1 MMRQVRRYNVAL
13 LVVGAL
19 ILVGCASQQEPEPAA
34 QPAAPVDVVPVQS
47 QPVQSQPVQ
56 AEPESTDFDSRSRP
70 LMPSGRI
77 LTTKFYFELDQ
88 ARLSARDLRLLEMHA
103 NILTRNRDRR
113 LVIEGHCDERG
124 TREYNLALGERR
136 GNAVRSFLTSAG
148 VRRSQIEMVSYGEE
162 RPDDPGH
169 DESAWSKNRRAVVVY
184 R

>member
-1 MMRQVRRYNVAL
+1 MRQFRKYSTVPLILGV
-13 LVVGAL
+13 LV
-19 ILVGCASQQEPEPAA
+19 LVGCASQQEPEAAA
-34 QPAAPVDVVPVQS
+34 QPDAPVEMA
-47 QPVQSQPVQ
+47 PVQSQPVQ
-56 AEPESTDFDSRSRP
+56 AEPEPIDFDDRSRP

-77 LTTKFYFELDQ
+77 LATKFYFELDQ

-136 GNAVRSFLTSAG
+136 ANAVSSFLTSAG
-148 VRRSQIEMVSYGEE
+148 VRRSQIDTVSYGEE

-169 DESAWSKNRRAVVVY
+169 DESAWTKNRRAVVIY

>member
-1 MMRQVRRYNVAL
+1 MRHVRRYNVAL
-13 LVVGAL
+13 LVVCAL
-19 ILVGCASQQEPEPAA
+19 ILVGCASQQGQQEPEPAA

-47 QPVQSQPVQ
+47 QPVQ

-70 LMPSGRI
+70 LTPSGRI
-77 LTTKFYFELDQ
+77 LATKFYFELDQ

-162 RPDDPGH
+162 RPADPGH
-169 DESAWSKNRRAVVVY
+169 DASAWSKNRRAVAIY

>member
-1 MMRQVRRYNVAL
+1 MRQFRRYNVASL
-13 LVVGAL
+13 ILGVLV
-19 ILVGCASQQEPEPAA
+19 LVGCASQQESEPAA
-34 QPAAPVDVVPVQS
+34 QPEAPVEVAPVQT
-47 QPVQSQPVQ
+47 QPVQ
-56 AEPESTDFDSRSRP
+56 AEPEATDFDNRSRP

-77 LTTKFYFELDQ
+77 LATKFYFELDQ

-136 GNAVRSFLTSAG
+136 ANAVSSFLTSAG
-148 VRRSQIEMVSYGEE
+148 VRRSQIDTVSYGEE

-169 DESAWSKNRRAVVVY
+169 DESAWSKTRRAVVIY